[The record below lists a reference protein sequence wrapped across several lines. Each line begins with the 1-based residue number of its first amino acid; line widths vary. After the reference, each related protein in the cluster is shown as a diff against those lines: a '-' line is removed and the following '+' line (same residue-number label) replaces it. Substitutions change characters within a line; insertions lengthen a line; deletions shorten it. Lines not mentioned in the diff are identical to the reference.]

1 MHPVVAAI
9 IEQLAIIP
17 GATTNLKL
25 EIDAEVPPT
34 PGATVNRIKGTDQF
48 TGD

>member
-9 IEQLAIIP
+9 IEQLATIP
-17 GATTNLKL
+17 GAAVDLKL
-25 EIDAEVPPT
+25 EIDAEVPHA